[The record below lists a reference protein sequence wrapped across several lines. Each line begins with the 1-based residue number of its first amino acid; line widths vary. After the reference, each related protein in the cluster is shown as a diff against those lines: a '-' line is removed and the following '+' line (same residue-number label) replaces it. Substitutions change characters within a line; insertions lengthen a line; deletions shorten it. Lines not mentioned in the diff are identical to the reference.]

1 MEPHSIKIGAFI
13 GSSLL
18 AVAGTWLDAAQTHLG
33 LAALSLSVL
42 VSVTL
47 LINGIFTM
55 CHNIHQ
61 RNKDLKEQRDAI
73 AEEKRKLEDS
83 VCAER
88 QKTGVCPRSHRDL

>member
-1 MEPHSIKIGAFI
+1 MEPHSVKLGAFI
-13 GSSLL
+13 ASALL
-18 AVAGTWLDAAQTHLG
+18 GVAGSMLDAAQTQLG
-33 LAALSLSVL
+33 FVALSLSVL
-42 VSVTL
+42 VSVL
-47 LINGIFTM
+47 LVINGIFTM
-55 CHNIHQ
+55 CHNVHQ